1 MDVPSSFVSSAGV
14 GCHIELDVAR
24 ARESSWMLGA
34 EAVDLD
40 EYSDD
45 AVFPDV
51 AIDVDASDGEEE
63 EEEEGAD
70 AGAPRL
76 SATNAGGGDVV
87 KVAYITVYDVVCVG
101 KGGKVL
107 AQGATV
113 DNDGQKSLVT
123 TFIVLVPPRAMA
135 HLCRLRLDG
144 KDVRDVRIDSDFR
157 PWSMHPKPFDT
168 HTQSVA
174 FPLQGDRFLCT
185 QSEGGE
191 LTHFFAGN
199 LHAVDFRCD
208 VGTPIVAAGDGVV
221 VEVNDS
227 NTLTGIAV
235 SNLFKWNSIV
245 IQLDAR
251 EESRSA
257 GATCSTANTDEHASS
272 MYDIRGGDLFVEY
285 VHIRAKSARV
295 KVGDRV
301 TRGQVLC
308 ESGGVGFS
316 PEPHLHFTAFRSS
329 QLTADTVRVFFEAE
343 RDGTTYIP
351 RAGAFYN
358 AETGQCS

>member
-70 AGAPRL
+70 AVLPRL

-123 TFIVLVPPRAMA
+123 TFIVLCRRAA

-157 PWSMHPKPFDT
+157 PWSMHP
-168 HTQSVA
+168 
-174 FPLQGDRFLCT
+174 
-185 QSEGGE
+185 E
-191 LTHFFAGN
+191 
-199 LHAVDFRCD
+199 
-208 VGTPIVAAGDGVV
+208 
-221 VEVNDS
+221 
-227 NTLTGIAV
+227 
-235 SNLFKWNSIV
+235 
-245 IQLDAR
+245 
-251 EESRSA
+251 
-257 GATCSTANTDEHASS
+257 
-272 MYDIRGGDLFVEY
+272 
-285 VHIRAKSARV
+285 
-295 KVGDRV
+295 
-301 TRGQVLC
+301 
-308 ESGGVGFS
+308 
-316 PEPHLHFTAFRSS
+316 
-329 QLTADTVRVFFEAE
+329 TV
-343 RDGTTYIP
+343 
-351 RAGAFYN
+351 
-358 AETGQCS
+358 

>member
-24 ARESSWMLGA
+24 ASESSWMLGA
-34 EAVDLD
+34 EVVDLD

-45 AVFPDV
+45 VVFPDV
-51 AIDVDASDGEEE
+51 AIDVDASDDEEE
-63 EEEEGAD
+63 EEEAGAD

-76 SATNAGGGDVV
+76 SATNAGGEDVV
-87 KVAYITVYDVVCVG
+87 KVAYITVYDIACVG

-113 DNDGQKSLVT
+113 DNDGRKSVVT
-123 TFIVLVPPRAMA
+123 TFIVLVPPRSMA

-208 VGTPIVAAGDGVV
+208 VGTPILAAGDGVV

-272 MYDIRGGDLFVEY
+272 MYDVRGGDLFVEY

-301 TRGQVLC
+301 ARGQVLC